1 MDASYKIQRGIHV
14 HLIQF
19 FMCPEFW
26 VHITKALRFIVRQ
39 KAVVAILL
47 MLVTMLFFDTGFY
60 TKYNILD
67 MLNSAAILEIMAFG
81 VTLTIIC
88 GGIDFSVGAMMS
100 LSGIVTIILMRSMPL
115 WCAIA
120 ISILCGAL
128 TGFVNGFL
136 IVQHKTEPM
145 IITLGMGMLLK
156 GIAQQITDAHPV
168 PAMNLKFMKLANG
181 KVIAGVPNLIVIML
195 VMLVLFHCI
204 LRFTSFG
211 RNCYAVGGDYNV
223 AQMSGIHAKRVK
235 WTSFVVSGMMAAFCG
250 VLLASRLNTGSSI
263 YGDTT
268 ALSVNC
274 GCVVGGTSF
283 GGGIGGIPQTFVG
296 VLVLQML
303 ENCMN
308 MLGINAYVQQVCEG
322 IIILL
327 ILWFDCYA
335 KKKKAQAV

>member
-1 MDASYKIQRGIHV
+1 MNSESGKKASFGV
-14 HLIQF
+14 
-19 FMCPEFW
+19 
-26 VHITKALRFIVRQ
+26 KALRFIVRQ

-47 MLVTMLFFDTGFY
+47 MPVTMLFFDTGFY

-100 LSGIVTIILMRSMPL
+100 LSGIITIILMRSMPL

>member
-1 MDASYKIQRGIHV
+1 MNSESGKKASFGA
-14 HLIQF
+14 
-19 FMCPEFW
+19 
-26 VHITKALRFIVRQ
+26 KALRFIVRQ

-100 LSGIVTIILMRSMPL
+100 LSGIITIILMRSMPL

-181 KVIAGVPNLIVIML
+181 KVIAGVPNL
-195 VMLVLFHCI
+195 MLVLFHCI

>member
-1 MDASYKIQRGIHV
+1 MNSESGKKASFGA
-14 HLIQF
+14 
-19 FMCPEFW
+19 
-26 VHITKALRFIVRQ
+26 KALRFIVRQ

-47 MLVTMLFFDTGFY
+47 TLVTMLFFDTGFY

-100 LSGIVTIILMRSMPL
+100 LSGIITIILMRSMPL

>member
-1 MDASYKIQRGIHV
+1 
-14 HLIQF
+14 
-19 FMCPEFW
+19 
-26 VHITKALRFIVRQ
+26 
-39 KAVVAILL
+39 
-47 MLVTMLFFDTGFY
+47 
-60 TKYNILD
+60 
-67 MLNSAAILEIMAFG
+67 
-81 VTLTIIC
+81 
-88 GGIDFSVGAMMS
+88 
-100 LSGIVTIILMRSMPL
+100 
-115 WCAIA
+115 
-120 ISILCGAL
+120 
-128 TGFVNGFL
+128 
-136 IVQHKTEPM
+136 
-145 IITLGMGMLLK
+145 MLLK

-181 KVIAGVPNLIVIML
+181 KVSAGIPNLIVIML

-223 AQMSGIHAKRVK
+223 AQMSGIRAKRVK
-235 WTSFVVSGMMAAFCG
+235 WTSFVISGMMAAFCG

>member
-1 MDASYKIQRGIHV
+1 MNSESGKKASFGA
-14 HLIQF
+14 
-19 FMCPEFW
+19 
-26 VHITKALRFIVRQ
+26 KALRFIVRQ

-100 LSGIVTIILMRSMPL
+100 LSGIITIILMRSMPL
-115 WCAIA
+115 WCAIT

-181 KVIAGVPNLIVIML
+181 KMIAGVPNLIVIML

-223 AQMSGIHAKRVK
+223 AQMSGIRAKKVK

>member
-1 MDASYKIQRGIHV
+1 MNSESGKKASFGA
-14 HLIQF
+14 
-19 FMCPEFW
+19 
-26 VHITKALRFIVRQ
+26 KALRFIVRQ

-100 LSGIVTIILMRSMPL
+100 LSGIITIILMRSMPL

-181 KVIAGVPNLIVIML
+181 KVSAGIPNLIVIML

-204 LRFTSFG
+204 LHFTSFG

-223 AQMSGIHAKRVK
+223 AQMSGIRAKRVK
-235 WTSFVVSGMMAAFCG
+235 WTSFVISGMMAAFCG

>member
-1 MDASYKIQRGIHV
+1 MNSESGKKASFGA
-14 HLIQF
+14 
-19 FMCPEFW
+19 
-26 VHITKALRFIVRQ
+26 KALRFIVRQ

-100 LSGIVTIILMRSMPL
+100 LSGIITIILMRSMPL

-223 AQMSGIHAKRVK
+223 AQMSGIRAKRVK
-235 WTSFVVSGMMAAFCG
+235 WTSFVISGMMAAFCG

>member
-1 MDASYKIQRGIHV
+1 MMKDTVRPQAG
-14 HLIQF
+14 F
-19 FMCPEFW
+19 GA
-26 VHITKALRFIVRQ
+26 KALRFIVRQ

-47 MLVTMLFFDTGFY
+47 MLFVMLFFDTGFY
-60 TKYNILD
+60 TKYNLMD

-81 VTLTIIC
+81 VTIAIIC

-100 LSGIVTIILMRSMPL
+100 LSGIITIKLMKFMPL
-115 WCAIA
+115 WAAILIA
-120 ISILCGAL
+120 VACGAL
-128 TGFVNGFL
+128 AGFMNGFL
-136 IVQHKTEPM
+136 VVQHKTEPM
-145 IITLGMGMLLK
+145 IITLGMGMVLK

-181 KVIAGVPNLIVIML
+181 KVFMGIPNLIVIML
-195 VMLVLFHCI
+195 VMLIIFHFI
-204 LRFTSFG
+204 LRYTSFG

-223 AQMSGIHAKRVK
+223 AQMSGIKAKQVK
-235 WTSFVVSGMMAAFCG
+235 WASFVISGMMAAFCG

-283 GGGIGGIPQTFVG
+283 GGGVGGIPQTFIG
-296 VLVLQML
+296 LLALQLL

-308 MLGINAYVQQVCEG
+308 MLGINAYVQQVCKG
-322 IIILL
+322 IIILM
-327 ILWFDCYA
+327 ILWSDCFA
-335 KKKKAQAV
+335 KKRKAQAV

>member
-1 MDASYKIQRGIHV
+1 MNSESGKKASFGA
-14 HLIQF
+14 
-19 FMCPEFW
+19 
-26 VHITKALRFIVRQ
+26 KALRFIVRQ

-88 GGIDFSVGAMMS
+88 SGIDFSVGAMMS
-100 LSGIVTIILMRSMPL
+100 LSGIITIILMRSMPL

-120 ISILCGAL
+120 ISILCGVL

>member
-1 MDASYKIQRGIHV
+1 MNSESGKKASFGA
-14 HLIQF
+14 
-19 FMCPEFW
+19 
-26 VHITKALRFIVRQ
+26 KALRFIVRQ

-100 LSGIVTIILMRSMPL
+100 LSGIITIILMRSMPL

-181 KVIAGVPNLIVIML
+181 KVSAGIPNLIVIML

-223 AQMSGIHAKRVK
+223 AQMSGIRAKRVK
-235 WTSFVVSGMMAAFCG
+235 WTSFVISGMMAAFCG

-283 GGGIGGIPQTFVG
+283 GGSIGGIPQTFVG

>member
-1 MDASYKIQRGIHV
+1 MNSESEKKASFGA
-14 HLIQF
+14 
-19 FMCPEFW
+19 
-26 VHITKALRFIVRQ
+26 KALRFIVRQ

-47 MLVTMLFFDTGFY
+47 MLVIMLFFDTGFY

-100 LSGIVTIILMRSMPL
+100 LSGIITIILMRSMPL
-115 WCAIA
+115 WCAIT

-181 KVIAGVPNLIVIML
+181 KMIAGVPNLIVIML

-223 AQMSGIHAKRVK
+223 AQMSGIRAKKVK
-235 WTSFVVSGMMAAFCG
+235 WTSFVISGMMAAFCG

>member
-1 MDASYKIQRGIHV
+1 MNSESGKKASFGA
-14 HLIQF
+14 
-19 FMCPEFW
+19 
-26 VHITKALRFIVRQ
+26 KALRFIVRQ

-100 LSGIVTIILMRSMPL
+100 LSGIITIILMRSMPL

-181 KVIAGVPNLIVIML
+181 KVSAGISNLIVIML

-223 AQMSGIHAKRVK
+223 AQMSGIRAKRVK
-235 WTSFVVSGMMAAFCG
+235 WTSFVISGMMAAFCG

>member
-1 MDASYKIQRGIHV
+1 M
-14 HLIQF
+14 
-19 FMCPEFW
+19 
-26 VHITKALRFIVRQ
+26 RQ

-100 LSGIVTIILMRSMPL
+100 LSGIITIILMRSMPL

-181 KVIAGVPNLIVIML
+181 KVSAGIPNLIVIML

-223 AQMSGIHAKRVK
+223 AQMSGIRAKRVK
-235 WTSFVVSGMMAAFCG
+235 WTSFVISGMMAAFCG

>member
-1 MDASYKIQRGIHV
+1 MNSESGKKANFGA
-14 HLIQF
+14 
-19 FMCPEFW
+19 
-26 VHITKALRFIVRQ
+26 KALRFIVRQ

-115 WCAIA
+115 WCAIV

>member
-1 MDASYKIQRGIHV
+1 MRKDSVNNKSLGARV
-14 HLIQF
+14 L
-19 FMCPEFW
+19 P
-26 VHITKALRFIVRQ
+26 FIGRQ

-47 MLVTMLFFDTGFY
+47 MLFAMLFFDTGFY
-60 TKYNILD
+60 TKYNLLD

-100 LSGIVTIILMRSMPL
+100 LSGIITIKLMSVMPL

-120 ISILCGAL
+120 VAVLCGAL
-128 TGFVNGFL
+128 AGWMNGL
-136 IVQHKTEPM
+136 LVVQYKTEPM
-145 IITLGMGMLLK
+145 IITLGMGMVLK
-156 GIAQQITDAHPV
+156 GIAQQITDAHPI
-168 PAMNLKFMKLANG
+168 PARNLKFMKLANG
-181 KVIAGVPNLIVIML
+181 KVLAGIPNLIVIML
-195 VMLVLFHCI
+195 VMLVIFHI
-204 LRFTSFG
+204 LLRYTAFG

-223 AQMSGIHAKRVK
+223 AQMSGIKAKRTK
-235 WTSFVVSGMMAAFCG
+235 WTSFVISGMIAAFCG

-263 YGDTT
+263 YGDAT

-283 GGGIGGIPQTFVG
+283 GGGVGGIPQTFVG
-296 VLVLQML
+296 VLVLQLL

-308 MLGINAYVQQVCEG
+308 MLGINAYVQQVFEG

-327 ILWFDCYA
+327 ILWSDCFA
-335 KKKKAQAV
+335 KKKKAQAD

>member
-1 MDASYKIQRGIHV
+1 MNGESGKKASFGA
-14 HLIQF
+14 
-19 FMCPEFW
+19 
-26 VHITKALRFIVRQ
+26 KALRFIVRQ

-100 LSGIVTIILMRSMPL
+100 LSGIITIILMRSMPL

-120 ISILCGAL
+120 ISTLCGAL

>member
-1 MDASYKIQRGIHV
+1 MNSESGKKASFGA
-14 HLIQF
+14 
-19 FMCPEFW
+19 
-26 VHITKALRFIVRQ
+26 KALRFIVRQ

-100 LSGIVTIILMRSMPL
+100 LSGIITIILMRSMPL

-181 KVIAGVPNLIVIML
+181 KMIAGVPNLIVIML

-223 AQMSGIHAKRVK
+223 AQMSGIRAKRVK

>member
-1 MDASYKIQRGIHV
+1 MNMKNTGFGA
-14 HLIQF
+14 
-19 FMCPEFW
+19 
-26 VHITKALRFIVRQ
+26 KALKFVSRQ
-39 KAVVAILL
+39 KALVAILL
-47 MLVTMLFFDTGFY
+47 MLFVMLFFDTGFY

-67 MLNSAAILEIMAFG
+67 MLNSAAILEILAFG

-88 GGIDFSVGAMMS
+88 GGIDFSIGAVMS
-100 LSGIVTIILMRSMPL
+100 LSGIITIKLMSVMPL
-115 WCAIA
+115 PCAILV
-120 ISILCGAL
+120 SVLCGAL
-128 TGFVNGFL
+128 VGFVNGFL
-136 IVQHKTEPM
+136 VVHQKTEPM

-168 PAMNLKFMKLANG
+168 PARSLQFMKIANG
-181 KVIAGVPNLIVIML
+181 KVFFGIPNLIVIML
-195 VMLVLFHCI
+195 VMFVIFHCI
-204 LRFTSFG
+204 LRYTSYG

-223 AQMSGIHAKRVK
+223 AQMSGIKAQRIK
-235 WTSFVVSGMMAAFCG
+235 WSTFVISGVMAAFCG
-250 VLLASRLNTGSSI
+250 VLLSSRLNTGSSI

-283 GGGIGGIPQTFVG
+283 GGGIGGIPQTFIG
-296 VLVLQML
+296 LLVLQLL

-327 ILWFDCYA
+327 ILWSDCFA
-335 KKKKAQAV
+335 KKKKAEAV

>member
-1 MDASYKIQRGIHV
+1 MNSESGKKASFGA
-14 HLIQF
+14 
-19 FMCPEFW
+19 
-26 VHITKALRFIVRQ
+26 KALRFIVRQ

-100 LSGIVTIILMRSMPL
+100 LSGIITIILMRSMPL

-181 KVIAGVPNLIVIML
+181 KVIAGISNLIVIML

-235 WTSFVVSGMMAAFCG
+235 WTSFVVSGMMAALCG

>member
-1 MDASYKIQRGIHV
+1 MNSESGKKASFGA
-14 HLIQF
+14 
-19 FMCPEFW
+19 
-26 VHITKALRFIVRQ
+26 KALRFIVRQ

-100 LSGIVTIILMRSMPL
+100 LSGIITIILMRSMPL

-145 IITLGMGMLLK
+145 IITLGIGMLLK

>member
-1 MDASYKIQRGIHV
+1 MNSESGKKASFGA
-14 HLIQF
+14 
-19 FMCPEFW
+19 
-26 VHITKALRFIVRQ
+26 KALRFIVRQ

-100 LSGIVTIILMRSMPL
+100 LSGIITIILMRSMPL

-181 KVIAGVPNLIVIML
+181 KVSAGIPNLIVIML

-223 AQMSGIHAKRVK
+223 AQMSGIRAKRVK
-235 WTSFVVSGMMAAFCG
+235 WTSFVISGMMAAFCG

-283 GGGIGGIPQTFVG
+283 CGGIGGIPQTFVG

>member
-1 MDASYKIQRGIHV
+1 M
-14 HLIQF
+14 
-19 FMCPEFW
+19 
-26 VHITKALRFIVRQ
+26 RQ

-100 LSGIVTIILMRSMPL
+100 LSGIITIILMRSMPL

-268 ALSVNC
+268 ALAVNC

>member
-1 MDASYKIQRGIHV
+1 
-14 HLIQF
+14 
-19 FMCPEFW
+19 
-26 VHITKALRFIVRQ
+26 
-39 KAVVAILL
+39 

-100 LSGIVTIILMRSMPL
+100 LSGIITIILMRSMPL

-128 TGFVNGFL
+128 MGFVNGFL

-181 KVIAGVPNLIVIML
+181 KVSAGIPNLIVIML

-223 AQMSGIHAKRVK
+223 AQMSGIRAKRVK
-235 WTSFVVSGMMAAFCG
+235 WTSFVISGMMAAFCG

>member
-1 MDASYKIQRGIHV
+1 MMKNPASPKTG
-14 HLIQF
+14 F
-19 FMCPEFW
+19 GA
-26 VHITKALRFIVRQ
+26 KALRFIARQ

-47 MLVTMLFFDTGFY
+47 MLFVMLFFDTGFY

-81 VTLTIIC
+81 VTLPIIC
-88 GGIDFSVGAMMS
+88 GGIDFSVGAVMS
-100 LSGIVTIILMRSMPL
+100 LSGIITIKLMKLMPL
-115 WCAIA
+115 WCAILIA
-120 ISILCGAL
+120 VACGAL
-128 TGFVNGFL
+128 VGFMNGFL

-145 IITLGMGMLLK
+145 IITLGMGMVVK
-156 GIAQQITDAHPV
+156 GSAQQITDAHPV

-181 KVIAGVPNLIVIML
+181 KAVAGIPNLIMIML
-195 VMLVLFHCI
+195 VMFVIFHYI
-204 LRFTSFG
+204 LRYTSFG

-223 AQMSGIHAKRVK
+223 AQMSGIKAKQTK
-235 WTSFVVSGMMAAFCG
+235 WASFVISGMMAAFCG
-250 VLLASRLNTGSSI
+250 VLLSSRLNTGSSI
-263 YGDTT
+263 YGDAT

-296 VLVLQML
+296 LLVLQML

-327 ILWFDCYA
+327 ILWSDCFA
-335 KKKKAQAV
+335 KKKKAEAV

>member
-1 MDASYKIQRGIHV
+1 MNSESGKKASFGA
-14 HLIQF
+14 
-19 FMCPEFW
+19 
-26 VHITKALRFIVRQ
+26 KALRFIVRQ

-100 LSGIVTIILMRSMPL
+100 LSGIITIILMRSMPL

-303 ENCMN
+303 DE
-308 MLGINAYVQQVCEG
+308 YVGYQCVCAAG
-322 IIILL
+322 LRRNHHFVDSLVRLL
-327 ILWFDCYA
+327 C
-335 KKKKAQAV
+335 

>member
-1 MDASYKIQRGIHV
+1 MNSESGKKASFGA
-14 HLIQF
+14 
-19 FMCPEFW
+19 
-26 VHITKALRFIVRQ
+26 KALRFIVRQ

-88 GGIDFSVGAMMS
+88 GGIDFSIGAMMS
-100 LSGIVTIILMRSMPL
+100 LSGIITIILMRSMPL

-181 KVIAGVPNLIVIML
+181 KVIAGIPNLIVIML

-223 AQMSGIHAKRVK
+223 AQMSGIRAKRVK
-235 WTSFVVSGMMAAFCG
+235 WTSFVISGMMAAFCG

>member
-1 MDASYKIQRGIHV
+1 MNSESGKKASFGA
-14 HLIQF
+14 
-19 FMCPEFW
+19 
-26 VHITKALRFIVRQ
+26 KALRFIVRQ

-100 LSGIVTIILMRSMPL
+100 LSGIITIILMRSMPL

-156 GIAQQITDAHPV
+156 GIA
-168 PAMNLKFMKLANG
+168 
-181 KVIAGVPNLIVIML
+181 
-195 VMLVLFHCI
+195 
-204 LRFTSFG
+204 
-211 RNCYAVGGDYNV
+211 
-223 AQMSGIHAKRVK
+223 
-235 WTSFVVSGMMAAFCG
+235 
-250 VLLASRLNTGSSI
+250 
-263 YGDTT
+263 
-268 ALSVNC
+268 
-274 GCVVGGTSF
+274 
-283 GGGIGGIPQTFVG
+283 
-296 VLVLQML
+296 
-303 ENCMN
+303 
-308 MLGINAYVQQVCEG
+308 
-322 IIILL
+322 
-327 ILWFDCYA
+327 
-335 KKKKAQAV
+335 

>member
-1 MDASYKIQRGIHV
+1 MNSESGKKASFGA
-14 HLIQF
+14 
-19 FMCPEFW
+19 
-26 VHITKALRFIVRQ
+26 KALRFIVRQ

-47 MLVTMLFFDTGFY
+47 MLVTMLVFDTGFY

-100 LSGIVTIILMRSMPL
+100 LSGIITIILMRSMPL

>member
-1 MDASYKIQRGIHV
+1 MNSESGKKESFGA
-14 HLIQF
+14 
-19 FMCPEFW
+19 
-26 VHITKALRFIVRQ
+26 KALRFIVRQ

-100 LSGIVTIILMRSMPL
+100 LSGIITIILMRSMPL

-120 ISILCGAL
+120 ISVLCGAL

-181 KVIAGVPNLIVIML
+181 KVIAGIPNLIVIML

-223 AQMSGIHAKRVK
+223 AQMSGIRAKRVK

>member
-1 MDASYKIQRGIHV
+1 MNSESGKKASFGA
-14 HLIQF
+14 
-19 FMCPEFW
+19 
-26 VHITKALRFIVRQ
+26 KALRFIVRQ

-100 LSGIVTIILMRSMPL
+100 LSGIITIILMRSMPL

-181 KVIAGVPNLIVIML
+181 KVIAGIPNLIVIML

-223 AQMSGIHAKRVK
+223 AQMSGIRAKRVK
-235 WTSFVVSGMMAAFCG
+235 WTSFVISGMMAAFCG

>member
-1 MDASYKIQRGIHV
+1 MNSESGKKASFGA
-14 HLIQF
+14 
-19 FMCPEFW
+19 
-26 VHITKALRFIVRQ
+26 KALRFIVRQ

-100 LSGIVTIILMRSMPL
+100 LSGIITIILMRSMPL

-181 KVIAGVPNLIVIML
+181 KVSAGIPNLIVIML

-223 AQMSGIHAKRVK
+223 AQMSGIRAKRVK
-235 WTSFVVSGMMAAFCG
+235 WTSFVISGMMAAFCG